1 MLLGAVAPRDF
12 AENELKLSLSTGEEN
27 ARNSK
32 GKLKMLVDPGGV
44 APGGFGRNEAKL
56 NLRKGGGNGRN
67 FTWKLKIGEAP
78 GGERASIHVE
88 NAL

>member
-1 MLLGAVAPRDF
+1 
-12 AENELKLSLSTGEEN
+12 
-27 ARNSK
+27 
-32 GKLKMLVDPGGV
+32 MLVDPGGV